1 MMGSFESFCG
11 GDESYS
17 LDSASA
23 LPFLDPGLYVTLKE
37 KREKNRDQRAWRGLR
52 RLAERMYSKLRWS
65 VSTTKGIL
73 EPSSQ
78 CRHSSNAA
86 FIASNSRSPTS

>member
-1 MMGSFESFCG
+1 MISVSMSHCTGATIKVDEMMGSFESFCG

-37 KREKNRDQRAWRGLR
+37 SVR
-52 RLAERMYSKLRWS
+52 RIGTS
-65 VSTTKGIL
+65 
-73 EPSSQ
+73 EPGVD
-78 CRHSSNAA
+78 
-86 FIASNSRSPTS
+86 

>member
-1 MMGSFESFCG
+1 MSHCTGATIKVDEMMGSFESFCG

-37 KREKNRDQRAWRGLR
+37 KREKNRVQRAWRGLR
-52 RLAERMYSKLRWS
+52 RLAGLNRP
-65 VSTTKGIL
+65 GD
-73 EPSSQ
+73 EPHLG
-78 CRHSSNAA
+78 R
-86 FIASNSRSPTS
+86 